1 MNRNIVATISH
12 NESKDVLLNNKC
24 LRNSMNRIQNKGH
37 QVGTY
42 EIIEILLS
50 CFDNKLYIQN
60 NRYDG

>member
-24 LRNSMNRIQNKGH
+24 LRHSMNRIQNKGH

-42 EIIEILLS
+42 EIIEISLS

>member
-1 MNRNIVATISH
+1 
-12 NESKDVLLNNKC
+12 
-24 LRNSMNRIQNKGH
+24 MNRIQNKGH